1 MPVSTASAQVRRQ
14 RFRKRFQI
22 GRCSIVPVAEAGSG
36 RNIEGLSARLK
47 RAVKTRAWKASC
59 QGTTVVQIRPF
70 ILSSRGGF
78 QADEESALRPFERP
92 VKTRPVT
99 KLSGASLF
107 AVC

>member
-1 MPVSTASAQVRRQ
+1 MPVSSASAQVRRQ

-59 QGTTVVQIRPF
+59 QGTTVVQIRPLF
-70 ILSSRGGF
+70 CHP
-78 QADEESALRPFERP
+78 EEALGP
-92 VKTRPVT
+92 TRNVRCDH
-99 KLSGASLF
+99 LSGY
-107 AVC
+107 